1 MDQDDWLVERG
12 WLTTVV
18 GRVCLDMLRA
28 RRSRRE
34 DSVDA
39 HVPDPVGR
47 TEDRTDHQD
56 DTMLAGSVGLA
67 LVVVLE
73 TLTPAERMAFVLHD
87 LFAVPSGEIASM
99 LGCSPA
105 ATRQLVSRARRRVRG
120 AAAAPLR

>member
-39 HVPDPVGR
+39 RVPDPVGGPRIGPTIR
-47 TEDRTDHQD
+47 T
-56 DTMLAGSVGLA
+56 
-67 LVVVLE
+67 
-73 TLTPAERMAFVLHD
+73 TP
-87 LFAVPSGEIASM
+87 
-99 LGCSPA
+99 CW
-105 ATRQLVSRARRRVRG
+105 RVRW
-120 AAAAPLR
+120 AWRWSSCSRR

>member
-1 MDQDDWLVERG
+1 
-12 WLTTVV
+12 
-18 GRVCLDMLRA
+18 
-28 RRSRRE
+28 
-34 DSVDA
+34 
-39 HVPDPVGR
+39 
-47 TEDRTDHQD
+47 
-56 DTMLAGSVGLA
+56 VGLA
-67 LVVVLE
+67 VVVVLE